1 MKDALKLTITKAKSR
16 KVPYTS
22 SYIRPLRV
30 ALFATSSPLE
40 SEKLDAG
47 LKIIEEEAPWIEII
61 YDRFADQT
69 ENMPSL
75 PYLAGKDHNQAGR
88 FTDLLLDPSIDIVWC
103 LRGGYGSLRW
113 LGMLTWEQ
121 IRPEAPVLIGF
132 SDASFLHSALFQ
144 QGRLSIHGP
153 LVSTLPITSES
164 ARKALWACLDQ
175 GKFPS
180 LLGTPL
186 SHGKAEGQL
195 IGGNLTCIIH
205 LIGTTYEP
213 KWDGAIL
220 LIEDHNEAPYRLDRM
235 LTQLML
241 TGKLSRLAGIAVG
254 QIAGNEKPE
263 KLIRIML
270 QDRLSSIGIPV
281 ITDLPAGHI
290 PDNYPLLIGG
300 YYELDGDKG
309 LLKPVTGLPERQKH

>member
-1 MKDALKLTITKAKSR
+1 MKDEVKLTISKAKSR

-30 ALFATSSPLE
+30 ALFATSSPPE

-47 LKIIEEEAPWIEII
+47 LKIIEEKAPWIDII
-61 YDRFADQT
+61 YDRFADHT

-75 PYLAGKDHNQAGR
+75 PYLAGKDHNQASR
-88 FTDLLLDPSIDIVWC
+88 FTDLILDPSIDIIWC

-113 LGMLTWEQ
+113 LGMLPWDQ

-132 SDASFLHSALFQ
+132 SDVSFLHSAFFQ
-144 QGRLSIHGP
+144 QGHLSIHGP
-153 LVSTLPITSES
+153 LVSTLPNTSES
-164 ARKALWACLDQ
+164 ARETLWTCLDQ

-235 LTQLML
+235 LTQLMI

-254 QIAGNEKPE
+254 QLDGNEE
-263 KLIRIML
+263 SENLIRIIL
-270 QDRLSSIGIPV
+270 QDRLSSIGIPI
-281 ITDLPAGHI
+281 ITDLPVGHI

-309 LLKPVTGLPERQKH
+309 LLKPVTGLHGHQTH